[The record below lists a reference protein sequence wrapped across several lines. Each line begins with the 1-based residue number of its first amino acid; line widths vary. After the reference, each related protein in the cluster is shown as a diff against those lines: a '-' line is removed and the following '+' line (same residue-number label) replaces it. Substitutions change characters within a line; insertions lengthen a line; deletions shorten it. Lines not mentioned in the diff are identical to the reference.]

1 MMDLR
6 RQLAAQRQQQ
16 QGAGEAERVR
26 WAAERER
33 MQGEMRRLLEANSAL
48 EVRATAQGG

>member
-1 MMDLR
+1 MDLR

-16 QGAGEAERVR
+16 QGPGEAERVR

-33 MQGEMRRLLEANSAL
+33 MEGEMRRLLEANRAL
-48 EVRATAQGG
+48 EVRARAQGG